1 MQTQG
6 VATKERKTKLFP
18 SGPITQ
24 VLNRTGYVMK
34 EYKLHNRALRKKK
47 FLNELFLWDVT
58 AFHDTTVN

>member
-47 FLNELFLWDVT
+47 IFKRAAPMGCNCIP
-58 AFHDTTVN
+58 